1 MDNKKEIERNNLH
14 STIWK
19 IAEELRGAIDGW
31 DFKQYVLG
39 ILFYRYISENFTKY
53 INDGERESGDPNFN
67 FETLNDNVVNEEN
80 RTDLIKEK
88 GFYIK
93 PSFLFTSVVKNAEN
107 DENLNETLET
117 IFKSIEESSIGYD
130 SEKNLKGL
138 FNDIDVNNNRLGST
152 TQERNKR
159 LARILIRIK
168 HKIFEFYF
176 EKNC

>member
-1 MDNKKEIERNNLH
+1 M
-14 STIWK
+14 
-19 IAEELRGAIDGW
+19 
-31 DFKQYVLG
+31 
-39 ILFYRYISENFTKY
+39 
-53 INDGERESGDPNFN
+53 
-67 FETLNDNVVNEEN
+67 
-80 RTDLIKEK
+80 
-88 GFYIK
+88 
-93 PSFLFTSVVKNAEN
+93 
-107 DENLNETLET
+107 ET